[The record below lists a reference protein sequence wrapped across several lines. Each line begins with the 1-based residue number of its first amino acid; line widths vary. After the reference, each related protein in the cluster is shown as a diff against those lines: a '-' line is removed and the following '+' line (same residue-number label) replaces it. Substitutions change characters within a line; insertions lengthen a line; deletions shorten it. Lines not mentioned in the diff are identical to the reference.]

1 MGMAVVDFHLPD
13 NGSRLTLSGRNI
25 GVLQTTVAEIATEK
39 AHQRKSTCRSV
50 DLGLIVRQLLHMP
63 SCHLSG
69 RLGMSFAINL
79 SLILADD
86 PKIHLRATHWR
97 SSC

>member
-1 MGMAVVDFHLPD
+1 MGMAVVDFHLPG

-50 DLGLIVRQLLHMP
+50 DLGLSSGSFCI
-63 SCHLSG
+63 CHH
-69 RLGMSFAINL
+69 AICL
-79 SLILADD
+79 VV
-86 PKIHLRATHWR
+86 WVCR
-97 SSC
+97 SP